1 MNDGLMRTNDAF
13 VRMNDLRDTWQVSWL
28 MRMSDA
34 LVRMNDAF
42 MRMNA
47 ALVRMNDALV
57 RTRGGIGEVLDQRR
71 NTPQRLKPDSF
82 CSSYGT
88 AKAVPL
94 QSCRGFRRL

>member
-57 RTRGGIGEVLDQRR
+57 CTKGGHR
-71 NTPQRLKPDSF
+71 
-82 CSSYGT
+82 
-88 AKAVPL
+88 
-94 QSCRGFRRL
+94 RGFRPTEKHPSAAKAGLILQFIRHS